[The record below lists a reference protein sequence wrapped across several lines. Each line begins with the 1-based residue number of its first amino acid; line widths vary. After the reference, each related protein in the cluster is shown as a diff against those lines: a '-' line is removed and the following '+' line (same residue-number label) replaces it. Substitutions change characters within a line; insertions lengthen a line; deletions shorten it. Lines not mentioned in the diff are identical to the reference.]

1 MTPAADAKALLELS
15 VDKDRLAR
23 RLLVFAP
30 LRIEARAVR
39 RGLGPGAH
47 VVPTGMG
54 PRHSLSAAAGHL
66 PGAAVVVSGFCG
78 ALDETLVPGE
88 LVVAT
93 EVRGPNGVIP
103 CPAAPVLAGALRRRR
118 LRVRLGPIA
127 SAQRLVRGQRRDELR
142 ATGALA
148 VDMESAWLAGAAA
161 GRPLAVV
168 RAVVDTPAQELT
180 RPLAMVNGAGRA
192 YWALRQAAAVLS
204 EWAVAVRARTILLAG
219 PRASCAGVER
229 AIEVV
234 ELALERFG
242 PPVYVRR
249 QIVHNSHVVAELER
263 RGAVFVEEVEEVPAG
278 ATVVFSAHG
287 VAPAVRVA
295 AAERGLNV
303 VDATCPLVS
312 KVHAE
317 ARRFA
322 AAGQTI
328 VLVGH
333 EGHDEI
339 EGTVGEAPGRIRIV
353 RSPDEVADV
362 EVEDP
367 ERVAYLTQTTLAVDD
382 TQAVVDALHARF
394 PALAGPP
401 SSDICYATQNR
412 QDAVRLLAPQCDLV
426 LVVGSENSSNSRRL
440 VEVAERQGA
449 DARLIEDESAIQLD
463 WLARAETI
471 GLTAGASAPE
481 SVVQRVLAALTAL
494 GPAEVVERRVT
505 SETLQFKLPPEL
517 RRGAAGSAG

>member
-1 MTPAADAKALLELS
+1 MSSPGANNLCDEVVQRDP
-15 VDKDRLAR
+15 VDRQ
-23 RLLVFAP
+23 LLVLAP

-39 RGLGPGAH
+39 RGLGPGAQ

-54 PRHSLSAAAGHL
+54 PRHSVTATAGYL

-78 ALDETLVPGE
+78 ALDPTLAPGE
-88 LVVAT
+88 LIVAT
-93 EVRGPNGVIP
+93 EVRGPFGVIP
-103 CPAAPVLAGALRRRR
+103 CPAAGVLAGALRRRR
-118 LRVRLGPIA
+118 LRVRLGPIV
-127 SAQRLVRGQRRDELR
+127 SANRLVRGRRREDLR
-142 ATGALA
+142 ASGALA
-148 VDMESAWLAGAAA
+148 VDMESAWLAAAAA

-168 RAVVDTPAQELT
+168 RAVVDTPAQELS
-180 RPLAMVNGAGRA
+180 RPLAVVNGAGRA
-192 YWALRQAAAVLS
+192 YWALRQAAGVLS
-204 EWAVAVRARTILLAG
+204 EWAVAVHARKIVLAA

-242 PPVYVRR
+242 APVYVRR
-249 QIVHNSHVVAELER
+249 QIVHNAHVVADLER
-263 RGAVFVEEVEEVPAG
+263 RGAMFVEEVDEVPNG

-287 VAPAVRVA
+287 VSPAVRA
-295 AAERGLNV
+295 AAAARGLNV
-303 VDATCPLVS
+303 IDATCPLVS

-322 AAGQTI
+322 NAGCTI

-333 EGHDEI
+333 DGHDEI
-339 EGTVGEAPGRIRIV
+339 EGTVGEAPDRIRIV
-353 RSPDEVADV
+353 RDAHEVDAL

-367 ERVAYLTQTTLAVDD
+367 QRVAYLTQTTLAVDD
-382 TQAVVDALHARF
+382 TDDVVDALRRRF
-394 PALAGPP
+394 PALIGPP

-412 QDAVRLLAPQCDLV
+412 QDAVKLLAGECELV

-440 VEVAERQGA
+440 VEVAERHGA
-449 DARLIEDESAIQLD
+449 EARLIEDESAIELD
-463 WLARAETI
+463 WLARARTI

-494 GPAEVVERRVT
+494 GPTEVVERQT
-505 SETLQFKLPPEL
+505 ASETLQFKLPPEI
-517 RRGAAGSAG
+517 RREAR